1 MKIRV
6 LCLHDE
12 SSSAVRLINE
22 LKQLGE
28 RLHHKNKIELS
39 FVNSPHILP
48 QTSDLDEA
56 NEIDKDD
63 LDRVWYYSGK
73 DDAMKKIGLDASILH
88 LRQIWSHSLYS
99 NPFHGVLGIGQGAT
113 VAALLPL
120 LRYEDLLSND
130 DNEQNNTK
138 LMFEGLRFGIFI
150 NGKDI
155 LSEGQNTTKETDEAE
170 REFVDACQISS
181 LHIFNTSGNESE
193 SRKLYKRYGGDS
205 ADSNAEQSF
214 TSGSRIDA
222 KLMNIL
228 GKFLVKQKNSIVA
241 TTKTTFTNDKD
252 IEGSKH
258 ANDALVELEKTKM
271 ELARIEEKALE
282 VVSEE
287 IRKNPP
293 KALMAMIMPDGK
305 RGGTLVGG
313 YVGDRDAFRSEEFVQ
328 SGGAPCPEEFKLPT
342 QDRVENNQINQ

>member
-39 FVNSPHILP
+39 FVNSPHILAD
-48 QTSDLDEA
+48 SSNIDEV

-73 DDAMKKIGLDASILH
+73 GDSMKKVGLDASILH

-120 LRYEDLLSND
+120 LRYEDLLSDD
-130 DNEQNNTK
+130 DNDQNNTK
-138 LMFEGLRFGIFI
+138 LMFEGLLFGIFI
-150 NGKDI
+150 NGKDM
-155 LSEGQNTTKETDEAE
+155 LSEGQNNEAE

-181 LHIFNTSGNESE
+181 LHVLNKSGNELE
-193 SRKLYKRYGGDS
+193 SRKLYTRYGGDS
-205 ADSNAEQSF
+205 TESKAEQSF
-214 TSGSRIDA
+214 TNGSRIDA

-228 GKFLVKQKNSIVA
+228 GKFLVKQKNSILA
-241 TTKTTFTNDKD
+241 TLKASVPNPNDKD
-252 IEGSKH
+252 LDPLKH
-258 ANDALVELEKTKM
+258 ANDALIELEKTKM
-271 ELARIEEKALE
+271 ELARIEEEALE
-282 VVSEE
+282 VIGEE
-287 IRKNPP
+287 VRRNPP

-328 SGGAPCPEEFKLPT
+328 SGGAPCPEEFMLPT
-342 QDRVENNQINQ
+342 QDRADNNQINQ